1 VETFSLLVTLF
12 LGIITFA
19 MLLQG
24 IAIFGIY
31 RRFQTLSSRIEDLPE
46 DTKKKSQVLTQ
57 SVRSTIDAVLPIVE
71 SVQRVS
77 EKVVAISET
86 TRAGFAD
93 IDQFRA
99 ESTATLRRQ
108 MQQMEEMLDRNAAR
122 LDQTLDI
129 WQANVVAPAL
139 EVGALV
145 KGVKTG
151 LNFFL
156 SNRKKNRTHGFPEDD
171 LFV

>member
-1 VETFSLLVTLF
+1 VETFSLLITLF

-24 IAIFGIY
+24 IAIFGMY
-31 RRFQTLSSRIEDLPE
+31 RRFQTLSSRIEDLTE
-46 DTKKKSQVLTQ
+46 DTKNKTQALTE
-57 SVRSTIDAVLPIVE
+57 SVRTAMDATLPIVE
-71 SVQRVS
+71 SIQKVS
-77 EKVVAISET
+77 ERVAAIVET

-99 ESTATLRRQ
+99 ESTTALRRQ
-108 MQQMEEMLDRNAAR
+108 VQQMEDMLDKNASR
-122 LDQTLDI
+122 IDQTLDI
-129 WQANVVAPAL
+129 WQTNVIAPAL
-139 EVGALV
+139 EIGALV

-151 LNFFL
+151 LHFFL
-156 SNRKKNRTHGFPEDD
+156 SSRRKSGLRGIPDDD